1 MIKNLIKKIKNK
13 KAKVLIIGLG
23 YVGWPLFLTAH
34 KKGFNV
40 TGLDINKKLV
50 LKYKKK
56 YKSQKIF
63 YDYEQVNFYYID
75 IIIIALPTPLK
86 RNIPD
91 LSYLKNTMKLLYPKL
106 SQNTLIV
113 LESTS
118 YPSTTDQVIV
128 SKINKKFKIG
138 ENIFVGYSP
147 EREDPGNKNFNIKN
161 IPKIISGKTINCRKL
176 VQEFYSMIC
185 DQVVVS
191 SSIEIAEMTK
201 LYENIFRV
209 VNISLANE
217 TKEIC
222 KKIKIDFHEVL
233 KLASTKPFGFMP
245 FKPGP
250 GAGGHCIPVDPFY
263 FNWFLKRK
271 NIVSNFIETA
281 GKINIRMPKK
291 IFIQIRNIILE
302 KKISKTE
309 KILLLGLSYKKNIA
323 DLRNSPSLEIYKYFK
338 KEKFNI
344 DFNDKYVKKIIHNK
358 KSFFSKKFNLLKKYK
373 IIILSTDHD
382 YYKNLQFSGNQLIFD
397 LRDFLI
403 KKKLNIIKL

>member
-1 MIKNLIKKIKNK
+1 MLNNFIRNIKNK

-23 YVGWPLFLTAH
+23 YVGWPLFLTIL

-40 TGLDINKKLV
+40 TGLDINKKIV

-56 YKSQKIF
+56 HRNQKIF
-63 YDYEQVNFYYID
+63 YDYDHVNFNNID

-86 RNIPD
+86 RNMPD
-91 LSYLKNTMKLLYPKL
+91 LSYLKSTMKLLYTKL

-128 SKINKKFKIG
+128 SKINKKFKVG

-161 IPKIISGKTINCRKL
+161 IPKIISGKTISCRKL
-176 VQEFYSMIC
+176 VKEFYSMIC
-185 DQVVVS
+185 NQVVVS
-191 SSIEIAEMTK
+191 SSLEIAEMTK

-250 GAGGHCIPVDPFY
+250 GAGGHFIPVDPFY

-291 IFIQIRNIILE
+291 IFIQIKNIILE
-302 KKISKTE
+302 KKIFKKE
-309 KILLLGLSYKKNIA
+309 KILFLGLAYKKNIA
-323 DLRNSPSLEIYKYFK
+323 DLRNSPSLEIYEYFK

-344 DFNDKYVKKIIHNK
+344 DFNDEYVGKIIHNK
-358 KSFFSKKFNLLKKYK
+358 KIIHSKKHDLLKKYK

-382 YYKNLQFSGNQLIFD
+382 YYKNFQFLDNQLIFD
-397 LRDFLI
+397 LRDFFE
-403 KKKLNIIKL
+403 KKTVNIIKL